1 MRFFQVSA
9 EEREA
14 APAAAFAWE
23 EGNPYAREQVLVQV
37 EVVVWVGDESRYDG
51 SLST

>member
-1 MRFFQVSA
+1 MSA

-14 APAAAFAWE
+14 APAAAFAWA
-23 EGNPYAREQVLVQV
+23 EGNPYAREQV

>member
-1 MRFFQVSA
+1 MKFFQVSA
-9 EEREA
+9 EEMA
-14 APAAAFAWE
+14 AAASAFAWA
-23 EGNPYAREQVLVQV
+23 EGNPYARELVQV